1 MALLPSTTS
10 RVMDNT
16 AVDINRRIRKD
27 TEYRVDDLAA
37 QGTMAI
43 RERLQA
49 LEEEWDVERCLE
61 TGAAALILSGS
72 VLGLIKS
79 RLWFLL
85 PFGVGAFLLQ
95 HALQGWC
102 PPLPLLRQ
110 LGVRTAEEI
119 NEERT
124 ALKTIR
130 GDFYDV
136 SAHSLSTAAQVMGAV
151 RR

>member
-1 MALLPSTTS
+1 
-10 RVMDNT
+10 MDNT

-49 LEEEWDVERCLE
+49 LEAEWDIERCLE

>member
-49 LEEEWDVERCLE
+49 LEEEWDIERCLE

>member
-1 MALLPSTTS
+1 MALPPLTTS
-10 RVMDNT
+10 RVTGNT
-16 AVDINRRIRKD
+16 AADINRRIRKE
-27 TEYRVDDLAA
+27 TEYRVEDLAA
-37 QGTMAI
+37 QGSMAI
-43 RERLQA
+43 RERLLA
-49 LEEEWDVERCLE
+49 LDAEWDIERCLE
-61 TGAAALILSGS
+61 TGAASLTLAGS
-72 VLGLIKS
+72 VLGLTKS

>member
-1 MALLPSTTS
+1 MALLPLTTS
-10 RVMDNT
+10 RVTGNT
-16 AVDINRRIRKD
+16 AADINRRIRKE
-27 TEYRVDDLAA
+27 TEYRVEDLAA
-37 QGTMAI
+37 QGSMAI
-43 RERLQA
+43 RERLLA
-49 LEEEWDVERCLE
+49 LDAEWDIERCLE
-61 TGAAALILSGS
+61 TGAASLTLAGS
-72 VLGLIKS
+72 VLGLTKS

>member
-1 MALLPSTTS
+1 MALFPSTAALVTG
-10 RVMDNT
+10 NT
-16 AVDINRRIRKD
+16 AAAINQRIRKE
-27 TEYRVDDLAA
+27 TEARVEDLGA

-49 LEEEWDVERCLE
+49 LDREWDIERCLE
-61 TGAAALILSGS
+61 TGAASLVMTGS
-72 VLGLIKS
+72 VLGLTKN

-102 PPLPLLRQ
+102 PPLPVLRQ

>member
-1 MALLPSTTS
+1 MLFDFVLL
-10 RVMDNT
+10 V
-16 AVDINRRIRKD
+16 VDHLRRHRRKLFSSSKL
-27 TEYRVDDLAA
+27 TER
-37 QGTMAI
+37 
-43 RERLQA
+43 
-49 LEEEWDVERCLE
+49 
-61 TGAAALILSGS
+61 AAADECL
-72 VLGLIKS
+72 V
-79 RLWFLL
+79 
-85 PFGVGAFLLQ
+85 GVGAFLLQ

>member
-1 MALLPSTTS
+1 MYLLPSTVS
-10 RVMDNT
+10 RVTSNT
-16 AVDINRRIRKD
+16 AADINRRIYKE
-27 TEYRVDDLAA
+27 TEARVEDLAA
-37 QGTMAI
+37 KGTMAI

-49 LEEEWDVERCLE
+49 LDREWDIERYLE
-61 TGAAALILSGS
+61 TGAASLVLTGS
-72 VLGLIKS
+72 VLGLTKS
-79 RLWFLL
+79 RMWFLL
-85 PFGVGAFLLQ
+85 PFGVAAFLLQ

-110 LGVRTAEEI
+110 LGVRTVEEI

-136 SAHSLSTAAQVMGAV
+136 SAHSLSTAAQVLGAV

>member
-1 MALLPSTTS
+1 MALLPPTTS
-10 RVMDNT
+10 RVTSNT

-49 LEEEWDVERCLE
+49 LEEEWDIERCLE
-61 TGAAALILSGS
+61 TGAASLILTGS

>member
-1 MALLPSTTS
+1 MALLPTTS
-10 RVMDNT
+10 ARVTSNT
-16 AVDINRRIRKD
+16 AAAVNQRIRKE
-27 TEYRVDDLAA
+27 TEARVEDLGA

-49 LEEEWDVERCLE
+49 LDREWDIERCLE
-61 TGAAALILSGS
+61 TGAASLVLTGS
-72 VLGLIKS
+72 VLGLTRN
-79 RLWFLL
+79 RLWLLL

-110 LGVRTAEEI
+110 LGIRTAEEI

>member
-10 RVMDNT
+10 RVTDNT

>member
-1 MALLPSTTS
+1 MALLPSTAA
-10 RVMDNT
+10 RVTGNT
-16 AVDINRRIRKD
+16 TAGINQRIRKE
-27 TEYRVDDLAA
+27 TEARVEDLAA

-49 LEEEWDVERCLE
+49 LDREWDIERCLE
-61 TGAAALILSGS
+61 TGAASLVLTGS
-72 VLGLIKS
+72 VLGLTKS

-119 NEERT
+119 NEERM

-136 SAHSLSTAAQVMGAV
+136 SAHSLSTAAQVIGAV

>member
-1 MALLPSTTS
+1 MALLPSTAA
-10 RVMDNT
+10 RVTGNT
-16 AVDINRRIRKD
+16 TAGINQRIRKE
-27 TEYRVDDLAA
+27 TEARVEDLAA

-49 LEEEWDVERCLE
+49 LDREWDIERCLE
-61 TGAAALILSGS
+61 TGAASLVLTGS
-72 VLGLIKS
+72 VLGLTKS

-102 PPLPLLRQ
+102 PPLPVLRQ

-119 NEERT
+119 HEERT

-136 SAHSLSTAAQVMGAV
+136 SAHSLSTAAQVLGAV

>member
-10 RVMDNT
+10 RVTGNT
-16 AVDINRRIRKD
+16 AADINRRIRKE
-27 TEYRVDDLAA
+27 TEYRVEDLAA
-37 QGTMAI
+37 QGSMAI
-43 RERLQA
+43 RERLLA
-49 LEEEWDVERCLE
+49 LDAEWDIERCLE
-61 TGAAALILSGS
+61 TGAASLILAGS
-72 VLGLIKS
+72 VLGLTKS

-124 ALKTIR
+124 ALKTVR

>member
-10 RVMDNT
+10 RVAGNT
-16 AVDINRRIRKD
+16 AESINRRIRQD
-27 TEYRVDDLAA
+27 TEARVEDLAA

-49 LEEEWDVERCLE
+49 LDDEWDIERCLQA
-61 TGAAALILSGS
+61 GAASLVLTGS
-72 VLGLIKS
+72 ILGLIRN

-102 PPLPLLRQ
+102 PALPLLRQ
-110 LGVRTAEEI
+110 LGVRTADEI
-119 NEERT
+119 HEERT

-136 SAHSLSTAAQVMGAV
+136 SAHSLSTAAQVLGAV

>member
-10 RVMDNT
+10 RVTGNT
-16 AVDINRRIRKD
+16 AADINRRIRKE
-27 TEYRVDDLAA
+27 TEYRVEDLAA
-37 QGTMAI
+37 QGSMAI
-43 RERLQA
+43 RERLLA
-49 LEEEWDVERCLE
+49 LDAEWDIERCLE
-61 TGAAALILSGS
+61 TGAASLTLAGS
-72 VLGLIKS
+72 VLGLTKS